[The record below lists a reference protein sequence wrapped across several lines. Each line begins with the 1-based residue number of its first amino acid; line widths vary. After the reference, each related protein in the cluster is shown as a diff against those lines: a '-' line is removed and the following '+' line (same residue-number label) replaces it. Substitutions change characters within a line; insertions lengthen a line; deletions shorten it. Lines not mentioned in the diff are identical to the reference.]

1 MVQDSNA
8 SCLDAALDA
17 VLAFADGYVKACEHA
32 PELAPGIV
40 AKGLSGRPGT
50 VSRAE
55 AVLLKLMEVRNTH
68 LYTTAFKQ
76 SLVYSSAFTRA

>member
-17 VLAFADGYVKACEHA
+17 LLAFADGYVKACEHA

-55 AVLLKLMEVRNTH
+55 VVLLKFMEVRTNIR
-68 LYTTAFKQ
+68 
-76 SLVYSSAFTRA
+76 TRRP